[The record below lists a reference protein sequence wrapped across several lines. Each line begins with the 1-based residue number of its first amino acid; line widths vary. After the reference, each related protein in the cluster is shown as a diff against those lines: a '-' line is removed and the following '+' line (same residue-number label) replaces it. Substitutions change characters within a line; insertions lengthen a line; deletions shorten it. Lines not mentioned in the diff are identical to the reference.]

1 MNASFRQG
9 AREGFR
15 VFLPVSVGIIPWAV
29 VTGVAMR
36 ASGMTVF
43 EAMAMNFIVFA
54 GTAQLGA
61 LPLLVAGAPLW
72 LIAVTT
78 FALNLRF
85 LIFSAAIAPAF
96 QGFSLTRR
104 LLSGY
109 ILVDGV
115 FAVCAERLLK
125 SDDPHWRWG
134 FYIAPSL
141 WAWAIWQFFGAIG
154 AFGASSIPAD
164 WSLEFMTTIA
174 LMVMMVPLTSSRP
187 MLVAALVG
195 GLGAVVFQDL
205 PLRLG
210 LIVGMAIGML
220 AGYLA
225 ERGVRGRP
233 A

>member
-9 AREGFR
+9 AREGFHA
-15 VFLPVSVGIIPWAV
+15 FLPVSVGIIPWAV

-36 ASGMTVF
+36 ASGMSEV
-43 EAMAMNFIVFA
+43 EAMAMNIIVFA

-85 LIFSAAIAPAF
+85 VIFSAAIAPAF
-96 QGFSLTRR
+96 QGYSITRR

-134 FYIAPSL
+134 YYIAGVITSRRRCGAGRSGSSSAPSGRSGR
-141 WAWAIWQFFGAIG
+141 ARSRRIG
-154 AFGASSIPAD
+154 RSS
-164 WSLEFMTTIA
+164 S
-174 LMVMMVPLTSSRP
+174 
-187 MLVAALVG
+187 
-195 GLGAVVFQDL
+195 
-205 PLRLG
+205 
-210 LIVGMAIGML
+210 
-220 AGYLA
+220 
-225 ERGVRGRP
+225 
-233 A
+233 